1 MIVCEFI
8 MKKCEIKK
16 TPRDEIQSNLVK
28 DQSFLLELVITLTKL
43 AYTKFALTK
52 LLRITFLSCW
62 MGLSFF
68 SFSQKNDAPFWMSEN
83 QRLEQ
88 FPVSKY
94 IVVIDSVQL
103 DKRRKDQDALQV
115 QLRNQL
121 FELAGRQISVRVTS
135 QTDIT
140 SKESVNGS
148 EYEFREDFLSTSAF
162 KSDVGINTALND
174 FWERKENRFL
184 IGILAID
191 RSGLAKSTNL
201 HCEGRLKALISRLE
215 GYLKVDQVVNTGGI
229 RKEHKDISSDRK
241 TAIYLDAQVQSEFDL
256 LNQRFES
263 LMAQVE
269 TSESESDFQVA
280 LHLVRLKFERA
291 DYSGSMDD
299 LAALSR
305 KHPRSADIEALRADI
320 LSHYEKDTESRVSV
334 YQTQH
339 KHAEALNIL
348 VKYLSYDPKN
358 TNLIQL
364 RKQVRVNYYQQVAQE
379 LKYQIDAENIEKA
392 KRKLQELE
400 ILSDVNPSE
409 FFTFQKQFSELKVKE
424 DKEEIQLAFNKR
436 EYRRAWDL
444 IGSVEGRYDRLE
456 DFKSLKRKVGKKLYQ
471 EDSKELR
478 STRPRLYSLFLDC
491 SAKLEVDV
499 KTLSQP
505 SDYYYFTYGAFLARK
520 VRLKS
525 KFSSN
530 GKDISVADYFGLS
543 WRLLDF
549 QSLNP
554 IPGSADRAPLVTSSK
569 WGHEL
574 GLKSILGRCVILQAG
589 LLIDEEL
596 DFTLAQ
602 AYFGELGLFIP
613 IRHLAFS
620 ASIQGYTLFEGAGR
634 FDYLFGISWRFDG
647 VRKFSKEDR
656 RALKF
661 KYR

>member
-1 MIVCEFI
+1 
-8 MKKCEIKK
+8 
-16 TPRDEIQSNLVK
+16 
-28 DQSFLLELVITLTKL
+28 
-43 AYTKFALTK
+43 
-52 LLRITFLSCW
+52 

-88 FPVSKY
+88 FPVSKF

-140 SKESVNGS
+140 SKESVKGS

-184 IGILAID
+184 IGFLAID

-215 GYLKVDQVVNTGGI
+215 GYLKVNQVVNTGEI

-241 TAIYLDAQVQSEFDL
+241 TAIYLDALVQSEFDL
-256 LNQRFES
+256 LNQRFEG

-436 EYRRAWDL
+436 EYRRAWGL

-554 IPGSADRAPLVTSSK
+554 IPGRGDRVPLVASSK

-574 GLKSILGRCVILQAG
+574 GVKSILGRCVILQAG

-596 DFTLAQ
+596 NFTQAQ

-613 IRHLAFS
+613 IRHLALL

-647 VRKFSKEDR
+647 GRKFNKEDR